1 MKYRFR
7 AAKSFRRA
15 LAKLTPE
22 QRRSA
27 AAAAFKIFKEN
38 PFDPRLRPHKIHKL
52 SALYGKTIHA
62 VDIEADLRAVFY
74 IEGNIVWSVD
84 VGTHGIYRG

>member
-15 LAKLTPE
+15 LAKLSPE

-27 AAAAFKIFKEN
+27 AAAFKIFKQN

-62 VDIEADLRAVFY
+62 VEIEADLRAVFY
-74 IEGNIVWSVD
+74 IEGNTVWSVD